1 MSEHVCSSAGQGS
14 CPGKDCPSHDQL
26 ATNMAGIKHKIVVL
40 SGKGGVGKSTVAT
53 NLAVALS
60 LSGAKVGLLD
70 VDVHG
75 PSVPHLLKLSGS
87 YPQIENDALMP
98 VPWSENLGVMS
109 VGFLL
114 EKADE
119 AVIWRGPRKTG
130 VIDQFLRE
138 VKWGK
143 LDYLVVDC
151 PPGTGDEPLAVLQKM
166 QPDVHAVVVTTPQ
179 EVAVNDVRRSI
190 SFCRTV
196 DSSVLGIVENMSGY
210 VCPHCGQIDDIFS
223 SDGGVNL
230 AAEMGVPFLGRIPL
244 DPKLVRAG
252 DQGNVFVQGEQDGP
266 TAEAFRRIVR
276 PVLDLNQQG

>member
-1 MSEHVCSSAGQGS
+1 MSESVCSSAGQGS
-14 CPGKDCPSHDQL
+14 CPGKDQL
-26 ATNMAGIKHKIVVL
+26 ATSLAGIKHKIVVL

-75 PSVPHLLKLSGS
+75 PSVPHLLKLNGVH
-87 YPQIENDALMP
+87 PQVENNALVP

-114 EKADE
+114 EDANE

-138 VKWGK
+138 VKWGN

-151 PPGTGDEPLAVLQKM
+151 PPGTGDEPLSVLQKM
-166 QPDVHAVVVTTPQ
+166 QPDVHVVVVTTPQ

-196 DSSVLGIVENMSGY
+196 GAPVLGIVENMSGY
-210 VCPHCGQIDDIFS
+210 ACPHCGQVEDIFS
-223 SDGGVNL
+223 ADGGVNL

-252 DQGNVFVQGEQDGP
+252 DQGNAFVQGEQDGP
-266 TAEAFRRIVR
+266 TAEAFRHIVR
-276 PVLDLNQQG
+276 PVLDLNQQD